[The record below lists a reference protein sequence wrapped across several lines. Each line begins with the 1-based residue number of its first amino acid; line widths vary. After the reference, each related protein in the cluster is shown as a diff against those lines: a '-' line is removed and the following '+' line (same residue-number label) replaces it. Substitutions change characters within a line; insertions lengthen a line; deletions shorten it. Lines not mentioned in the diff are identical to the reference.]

1 MASIRCAHCKDTHTS
16 VSEVRACA
24 TSYVPALALD
34 TQARGAVYPG
44 HEPWSAMYP
53 RYVDTELAQAV
64 ADATDTAPDTAP
76 TWEEIHAAYNRPEQ
90 TSPAPAPQPTASA
103 WTWGEV
109 NILRSQIRY
118 HLHRE
123 ERKRKI
129 GYFALLAADGGTDRV
144 KFYRVRT
151 GSTGSKWAQHLFV
164 DAQASGDFYP
174 VRAKE
179 TVAAVLEGILADP
192 GAASLLYATELGR
205 CCRCARLLTDETS
218 RARGIG
224 PECYKKG

>member
-1 MASIRCAHCKDTHTS
+1 MRCGHCKGNHAT
-16 VSEVRACA
+16 VNEVRDCA
-24 TSYVPALALD
+24 TGYVPALALA

-44 HEPWSAMYP
+44 HEPWAGMYP
-53 RYVDTELAQAV
+53 RYVDPQVTQAATE
-64 ADATDTAPDTAP
+64 APDTAP

-90 TSPAPAPQPTASA
+90 NSPAPAPQPTASA
-103 WTWGEV
+103 WTWGGV

-123 ERKRKI
+123 ERKRKV

-151 GSTGSKWAQHLFV
+151 GSTGSKWAQHLFI

-174 VRAKE
+174 VRSKE

-192 GAASLLYATELGR
+192 DAASLLYATELGR